1 MITGFESITSHLS
14 ANDLKFVPII
24 IAGMKAHRGKDNAIT
39 GTQIV
44 NKVSGL
50 TEPRLRKIV
59 NYIRQNG
66 MLPIIA
72 TSNGYFMA
80 DCEDDILDQIQSLQ
94 DRIDAIAAARDG
106 LAKFVNKQ
114 THTL

>member
-1 MITGFESITSHLS
+1 MITNFETITSHLN

-24 IAGMKAHRGKDNAIT
+24 IAGMKAHKGKDNAIT
-39 GTQIV
+39 GAQIV

-80 DCEDDILDQIQSLQ
+80 DCEDDILDQIRSLQ
-94 DRIDAIAAARDG
+94 DRIDAITAARDG
-106 LAKFVNKQ
+106 LAKFVTQ
-114 THTL
+114 